1 MIEYEN
7 GGQTIAGFLAESDG
21 DWRPFRDLE
30 FQVVQK
36 VSRLSEV
43 IIDCGGGVVVELDES
58 GREIYSERKVAE
70 LKAGGPIVWLS
81 GDIARLAAKAKPG
94 GKRPTLDASRSV
106 EAVMRSRLLFY
117 EAAADHVLDI
127 EGKARSTLAK
137 EIIALFP
144 EDLPTA

>member
-94 GKRPTLDASRSV
+94 GQNT
-106 EAVMRSRLLFY
+106 
-117 EAAADHVLDI
+117 I
-127 EGKARSTLAK
+127 
-137 EIIALFP
+137 
-144 EDLPTA
+144 PTAITDRTVPTSGSWVVRNAEIKQ